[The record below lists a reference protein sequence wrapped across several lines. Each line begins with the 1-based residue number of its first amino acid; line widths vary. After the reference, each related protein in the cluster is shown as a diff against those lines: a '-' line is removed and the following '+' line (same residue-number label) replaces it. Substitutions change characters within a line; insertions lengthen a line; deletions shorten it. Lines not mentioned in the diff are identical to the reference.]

1 MVCSASVYK
10 STATACCGLLKFCAV
25 KKGSFYMMG
34 GKKRKNYMSV
44 HLSAF
49 SLYEND
55 WMDFYRM
62 HRINLEK
69 FG

>member
-1 MVCSASVYK
+1 
-10 STATACCGLLKFCAV
+10 
-25 KKGSFYMMG
+25 
-34 GKKRKNYMSV
+34 MSV